1 MVQSSAPP
9 SFDWSVLPSGV
20 WRNETTFRTFAAL
33 DAWQVK
39 MVKVGGS
46 SSSTTGE
53 EGGGREGQGQG
64 HAPRGTSASCLR
76 CTPHAAGRGG
86 RSSDDAQ
93 RCALRGCGREQAR
106 R

>member
-53 EGGGREGQGQG
+53 EGGKGK
-64 HAPRGTSASCLR
+64 GTRHEEHQHLACAAR
-76 CTPHAAGRGG
+76 PTPHAAGRGG